1 MSDQLQTPGEDYIVD
16 PAMLDKMRGDM
27 NFVAIVSIIFGAF
40 VCLGIISAVVGVP
53 LIIAGLRLK
62 DAANGLETY
71 LTSRDRMSFQRAFEM
86 KAKYFNMM
94 KIYYLISIVFVA
106 LYFVFVILMLA
117 FGAAGGMGLFNGF

>member
-40 VCLGIISAVVGVP
+40 ACLGIISAVVGIP

-62 DAANGLETY
+62 DAAGGLETY
-71 LTSRDRMSFQRAFEM
+71 LGSRDQMSLQRVFEM
-86 KAKYFNMM
+86 KSKYFNMM
-94 KIYYLISIVFVA
+94 KIYYLISIIFMA
-106 LYFVFVILMLA
+106 LYFVFIILMMVI
-117 FGAAGGMGLFNGF
+117 GAAGGMNMFNGF